1 VSIFEELFLEEESS
15 MNPKQQLDYL
25 FNPRSVAVIGA
36 SNVFGKWG
44 FNILGRVLS
53 CRGDRQIYAINN
65 KDPEVLGLRA
75 YKSLVDVPGPVDLAV
90 ITVPFQALHQAM
102 HDCVRKMV
110 KIAIVISSGL
120 AETGDEG
127 ARIEHEVVEIA
138 RKGGIRIVGPNCLGN
153 FDAFSN
159 FYTVPFLPRVK
170 KGNVALISQSG
181 NSSQSVLNHGLEV
194 GLGFSKFVSSG
205 NEADLRF
212 EDYLEYLAHDDKT
225 DIILGY
231 VEGLREG
238 RRFLKLAQQI
248 TPKKPII
255 IMKAGSSDV
264 GAKAAR
270 SHSAALAGSDAV
282 LNAAF
287 RQCGVIRVGELTEL
301 TEVAVALLGQ
311 PLPRGRR
318 VGVLA
323 MGGGMAVMASDA
335 LRREGL
341 ELPPLSKSTMEIFN
355 SMLSVRWS
363 HGNPVDPAGDFLSYQ
378 LLWPMLEDKNLDA
391 VVMIGGVGM
400 ASSFAGWAGVPPSMK
415 YDADR
420 LRKKFEEAEMGN
432 LQKTIE
438 LMQKHKKPIFFTTM
452 VWGAKKRGKVFKKLK
467 QSYLDPYP
475 TPEKAATMLAHLVRY
490 SEYLSI
496 AKGK

>member
-1 VSIFEELFLEEESS
+1 
-15 MNPKQQLDYL
+15 MNLKQQLDCL

-36 SNVFGKWG
+36 SNIFGKWG
-44 FNILGRVLS
+44 FNILGRLLS
-53 CRGDRQIYAINN
+53 CKCDRQIYAINN
-65 KDPEVLGLRA
+65 KDPEVLGLKA
-75 YKSLVDVPGPVDLAV
+75 YKSLVDVPGSVDLAV

-102 HDCVRKMV
+102 HDCVQKGI

-127 ARIEHEVVEIA
+127 ARIEQEVVKIA
-138 RKGGIRIVGPNCLGN
+138 RQGGIRVVGPNCLGN
-153 FDAFSN
+153 FDTYTE
-159 FYTVPFLPRVK
+159 FYTVPFLPKVK

-181 NSSQSVLNHGLEV
+181 NSSQSVLNHGLEM
-194 GLGFSKFVSSG
+194 GLGFSKFISSG

-212 EDYLEYLAHDDKT
+212 EDYLEYLAHDDTT

-238 RRFLKLAQQI
+238 RRFLELAKRI
-248 TPKKPII
+248 TRKKPVI
-255 IMKAGSSDV
+255 IMKAGRSDV

-270 SHSAALAGSDAV
+270 SHSAALAGSDEV

-287 RQCGVIRVGELTEL
+287 KQCGVIRVEELTEL
-301 TEVAVALLGQ
+301 IDVAVALLGQ

-323 MGGGMAVMASDA
+323 MGGGMAVMASDV

-363 HGNPVDPAGDFLSYQ
+363 HGNPVDPAGDFLSYH
-378 LLWPMLEDKNLDA
+378 LLWPMLEDENLDA
-391 VVMIGGVGM
+391 IVMIGGVGM
-400 ASSFAGWAGVPPSMK
+400 ASSFAGWAGTPPSMK
-415 YDADR
+415 YDANR
-420 LRKKFEEAEMGN
+420 LRRHVEGSEMLN
-432 LQKTIE
+432 LEKTIK
-438 LMQKHKKPIFFTTM
+438 LMKKHKKPVIFTTM
-452 VWGAKKRGKVFKKLK
+452 VWGAKRRGKVLGKLR
-467 QSYLDPYP
+467 QSYLEPYS
-475 TPEKAATMLAHLVRY
+475 TPEKAAKVLAHLVRY
-490 SEYLSI
+490 GEYLGV
-496 AKGK
+496 AGRK

>member
-1 VSIFEELFLEEESS
+1 
-15 MNPKQQLDYL
+15 MNLKQQLDYL

-36 SNVFGKWG
+36 SNIFGKWG
-44 FNILGRVLS
+44 FNILGRVLT
-53 CRGDRQIYAINN
+53 CKRDRQIYAINN
-65 KDPEVLGLRA
+65 KDPEVLGLKA
-75 YKSLVDVPGPVDLAV
+75 YKSVVDVPGFVDLAV

-102 HDCVRKMV
+102 HDCVRKGV

-120 AETGDEG
+120 AESGDEG
-127 ARIEHEVVEIA
+127 ARIEREVVNIA
-138 RKGGIRIVGPNCLGN
+138 RQGGIRIVGPNCLGN
-153 FDAFSN
+153 FDTFSN

-170 KGNVALISQSG
+170 RGNVALISQSG

-205 NEADLRF
+205 NEADIRF
-212 EDYLEYLAHDDKT
+212 EDYLEYLAQDDKT

-238 RRFLKLAQQI
+238 RRFLELAKQI
-248 TPKKPII
+248 TRKKPII
-255 IMKAGSSDV
+255 IMKAGRSDV

-270 SHSAALAGSDAV
+270 SHSAALAGSDEV
-282 LNAAF
+282 LDAAF
-287 RQCGVIRVGELTEL
+287 RQCGVIRVNELTEL
-301 TEVAVALLGQ
+301 VDVAVALLGQ

-335 LRREGL
+335 LRKEGL
-341 ELPPLSKSTMEIFN
+341 QLPPLSLSTMETFN

-363 HGNPVDPAGDFLSYQ
+363 HGNPVDPAGDFLSYH
-378 LLWPMLEDKNLDA
+378 LLWPMLEDENLDA

-400 ASSFAGWAGVPPSMK
+400 ASSFAGWAGIPPSMK

-420 LRKKFEEAEMGN
+420 LRRKFEESELGH
-432 LQKTIE
+432 LEKTLK
-438 LMQKHKKPIFFTTM
+438 LMKKYKKPIFFTTM
-452 VWGAKKRGKVFKKLK
+452 VWGARRRGKVFRKLK

-475 TPEKAATMLAHLVRY
+475 NPEKAATVLAHLVRY
-490 SEYLSI
+490 SEYLGV
-496 AKGK
+496 AGRK